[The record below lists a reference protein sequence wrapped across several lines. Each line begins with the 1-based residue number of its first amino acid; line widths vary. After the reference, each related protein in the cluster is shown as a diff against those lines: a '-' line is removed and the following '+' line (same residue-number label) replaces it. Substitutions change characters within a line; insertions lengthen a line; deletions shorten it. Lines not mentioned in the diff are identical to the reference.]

1 MSGRKNAGLL
11 AAVLLFALDLR
22 RAGAVD
28 SLPTVWRQGI
38 ATNYGGAQDGKVSP
52 FVLPSGTTGP

>member
-1 MSGRKNAGLL
+1 MSCRKSAGLL
-11 AAVLLFALDLR
+11 AAVILFALDLR

-28 SLPTVWRQGI
+28 SLPTSWRQGI

-52 FVLPSGTTGP
+52 LVVTFGTASP